1 VTVLKEFEFRIV
13 TELLG
18 LTEDLPISLQ
28 LLLSA
33 SRPTIDYFSRIATES
48 LWTGICRHCERIVAK
63 CV

>member
-1 VTVLKEFEFRIV
+1 MTVLERFEFRII

-33 SRPTIDYFSRIATES
+33 SAVTIGHLARIATTI
-48 LWTGICRHCERIVAK
+48 LKFR
-63 CV
+63 

>member
-1 VTVLKEFEFRIV
+1 VTVLERFEFRII

-33 SRPTIDYFSRIATES
+33 SAATIGHFATIATTIS
-48 LWTGICRHCERIVAK
+48 KLR
-63 CV
+63 